1 MPELPAVE
9 RGRRLAEQAL
19 VGRRIERVATVH
31 DAIVY
36 TGVSPRRFASA
47 LRGRRVLAAC
57 RWGKFIWLELDR
69 RPWPVFHFGMTG
81 SFQVY
86 EDARHRP
93 PFWKVELQMETGQR
107 LAMCNKRR
115 LGRIRLQT
123 DPRHEPPIRRLGFD
137 ALLDEPA
144 FATFADGLRRRHA
157 AIKAVLLD
165 QRRGALSGPDRA
177 ASAGERFDGERS
189 SAPSEP
195 VANSGS
201 QSRRRKRGQRP
212 IPKNLAVPSPVEEK
226 QSRHHDPRRSDR
238 ARPDRRTH
246 HRLGARMAAI
256 VAGLPTAGRVCHEAA
271 SPRQAI
277 RLRPSRPGRDM
288 HLQAGPDSRRA
299 ARRTPLASTA
309 RTPPD
314 IRARLRGR

>member
-165 QRRGALSGPDRA
+165 QTFA
-177 ASAGERFDGERS
+177 AGVGNWIADEVLYQARI
-189 SAPSEP
+189 AP
-195 VANSGS
+195 
-201 QSRRRKRGQRP
+201 
-212 IPKNLAVPSPVEEK
+212 
-226 QSRHHDPRRSDR
+226 
-238 ARPDRRTH
+238 
-246 HRLGARMAAI
+246 HRLAN
-256 VAGLPTAGRVCHEAA
+256 GLTANEVR
-271 SPRQAI
+271 
-277 RLRPSRPGRDM
+277 RLRN
-288 HLQAGPDSRRA
+288 
-299 ARRTPLASTA
+299 
-309 RTPPD
+309 
-314 IRARLRGR
+314 RLRTVVRKAVDVNADSGRFPKTWLFHRRWKRNSHATTIRGDRIVHVRIGGRTTAWVPGWQR